1 MGRAVA
7 YLVCAFAAAGLVCPG
22 AGGEIAAGA
31 KPTSTEAAAAEPT
44 ASDTSAPA
52 ASTESITSIPSTSA
66 TAKPVDFER
75 DIRPILADNCFHCH
89 GRDDE
94 HRKAKL
100 RLDTAEGAAAAGAI
114 VPGETAA
121 SPLVKRITSADPDF
135 QMPPPDSKR
144 SLTGGQIALLTQWVA
159 EGAEYKAHWAFVPIE
174 RKVPPPVEDG
184 DHWIENPIDMFVLAR
199 LNAEGIAP
207 APRANKETLLRR
219 VTLDLTGVPPTIE
232 ELDAFLADDGPDAYE
247 RAIDRLLASPGYGEH
262 MAARWLDVA
271 RYADTFGYQ
280 TDFEMYVWPWRDWV
294 IDTFNRNMPY
304 DQFMTWQLA
313 GDLLP
318 DATQEQ
324 RLATTF
330 NRLHRQ
336 TNEGGSIP
344 EEFRVAYVVD
354 RTNTFATAFLGVTMQ
369 CAQCHD
375 HKFDPI
381 SQKDYYSLFAFFDDI
396 DESGMYSFFTRTTPS
411 PGMFLLTDEE
421 EARKAELARA
431 VDEARSARDAE
442 AGAARDR
449 FTAWLND
456 PARPVPEPAPVVAL
470 PFETIEEGKT
480 ANIANA
486 EASVTVAEGVALEPG
501 AIGQAARFDGEAIVD
516 CVDQA
521 RFERTQPFSLSLWVK
536 TEEHPEHVVVCHT
549 TMASL
554 DAASRG
560 YELLLE
566 DGRPTVG
573 LTHYWPGNAIRI
585 EAREA
590 IPTGQW
596 VHLAVTYDGTSSAAG
611 VRIYQNGAPMAVD
624 VIRDNLFKTILYD
637 EPDKGPGLKLAARF
651 RDVGFKDSGIDEFRV
666 YDRPLS
672 CAEVAALA
680 LNQPVADRI
689 ASLLADAAQHD
700 DALFDYYL
708 HAVDGPYKDAAAR
721 FQQCAQEENAFL
733 TGLREIMVMEDM
745 AEPRQAYVLSRGAY
759 DAPAEPVEP
768 ATPDSILPY
777 PENLPRNRL
786 GLAQWLTDPANPLTA
801 RVAVNRYWQMFF
813 GRGLVETQEDFG
825 TQGRAPTHPK
835 LLDWLASEF
844 MNSGWNVQELQKLI
858 LLSATYRQDSRPRP
872 DLAERDPLNE
882 LLACGP
888 RQRLTAEAIRDSALA
903 ASGLLVEKRGG
914 PSVYPYQPGDI
925 WRDAS
930 QVSYTEA
937 TGEGL
942 YRRSM
947 YTFWKRTVP
956 PPSMLS
962 FDAVAR
968 EVCVVRREVT
978 ATPLQ
983 SLILLNDPQYVEA
996 ARVLASRALS
1006 AAPEDLDGRIEQI
1019 FRALVSRE
1027 PTSDEVAVLRQ
1038 AYDEQRDYYLEH
1050 PDKAVGILNVG
1061 ETPAPEGVVDAEAAA
1076 TAAVAQVIM
1085 NLDEFQVRY

>member
-1 MGRAVA
+1 MLC
-7 YLVCAFAAAGLVCPG
+7 LV
-22 AGGEIAAGA
+22 AGA
-31 KPTSTEAAAAEPT
+31 EE
-44 ASDTSAPA
+44 PA
-52 ASTESITSIPSTSA
+52 ASTSSNPSTLSTVSIPST
-66 TAKPVDFER
+66 TKPVDFER

-114 VPGETAA
+114 VPGDTAA

-144 SLTGGQIALLTQWVA
+144 SLTAAQVALLTQWVA
-159 EGAEYKAHWAFVPIE
+159 EGAAYKAHWAFVPIE
-174 RKVPPPVEDG
+174 RKLPPPVEDG
-184 DHWIENPIDMFVLAR
+184 NHWVENPIDMFVLAR
-199 LNAEGIAP
+199 LNAEGIEP

-219 VTLDLTGVPPTIE
+219 VTLDLTGVPPSID
-232 ELDAFLADDGPDAYE
+232 ELDAFLADEGPDAYE
-247 RAIDRLLASPGYGEH
+247 RAIDRLLASPAYGEH

-294 IDTFNRNMPY
+294 IDAFNRNMPY

-381 SQKDYYSLFAFFDDI
+381 SHKDYFSLFAFFDDI

-421 EARKAELARA
+421 EARKAELART

-442 AGAARDR
+442 AAAARDR

-456 PARPVPEPAPVVAL
+456 PARSVPEPAPVVAL

-480 ANIANA
+480 ANTANG
-486 EASVTVAEGVALEPG
+486 EASVTVAEGVILEPG
-501 AIGQAARFDGEAIVD
+501 VIGQAARFDGEAIVD

-536 TEEHPEHVVVCHT
+536 TEAHPEHVVACHT

-585 EAREA
+585 EARDA
-590 IPTGQW
+590 IPAGQW
-596 VHLAVTYDGTSSAAG
+596 VHLAVTYDGTSSASG
-611 VRIYQNGAPMAVD
+611 VQIYQNGAPMAVD

-637 EPDKGPGLKLAARF
+637 EPEKGPGLKLAARF
-651 RDVGFKDSGIDEFRV
+651 RDVGFKESGIDEFRV
-666 YDRPLS
+666 YDRALS
-672 CAEVAALA
+672 SAEVAALA
-680 LNQPVADRI
+680 VNQPVAEHI
-689 ASLLADAAQHD
+689 ASLLAEPSQHD
-700 DALFDYYL
+700 QALFDYYL

-721 FQQCAQEENAFL
+721 FQQCAEEENAFL

-745 AEPRQAYVLSRGAY
+745 AEPRQAYVLERGSY
-759 DAPAEPVEP
+759 DAPAEPVQP

-844 MNSGWNVQELQKLI
+844 MDSGWNVQELQKLI
-858 LLSATYRQDSRPRP
+858 LLSATYRQDSKPRP

-888 RQRLTAEAIRDSALA
+888 RQRLTAEAIR
-903 ASGLLVEKRGG
+903 
-914 PSVYPYQPGDI
+914 
-925 WRDAS
+925 
-930 QVSYTEA
+930 
-937 TGEGL
+937 
-942 YRRSM
+942 
-947 YTFWKRTVP
+947 
-956 PPSMLS
+956 
-962 FDAVAR
+962 
-968 EVCVVRREVT
+968 
-978 ATPLQ
+978 
-983 SLILLNDPQYVEA
+983 
-996 ARVLASRALS
+996 
-1006 AAPEDLDGRIEQI
+1006 
-1019 FRALVSRE
+1019 
-1027 PTSDEVAVLRQ
+1027 
-1038 AYDEQRDYYLEH
+1038 
-1050 PDKAVGILNVG
+1050 
-1061 ETPAPEGVVDAEAAA
+1061 
-1076 TAAVAQVIM
+1076 
-1085 NLDEFQVRY
+1085 